1 MRLVGVFLG
10 SVWGVLSSNIGSL
23 QVLINISFVG
33 VFGEGGA
40 LGVCEKLAPLAMGV
54 RNPVFRGLL
63 LVLGCLC
70 GSFIFLVADLVV
82 VVVVL
87 LLILLLILLFL
98 LLLLL
103 VVVVVVEGAVG
114 DVEFTELGRV
124 TEKVS
129 SR

>member
-1 MRLVGVFLG
+1 M
-10 SVWGVLSSNIGSL
+10 
-23 QVLINISFVG
+23 LINTSFVG

-54 RNPVFRGLL
+54 RNTVFKGLL
-63 LVLGCLC
+63 LVLGCLGC
-70 GSFIFLVADLVV
+70 SFIFLVADLVV

-87 LLILLLILLFL
+87 LLL

-103 VVVVVVEGAVG
+103 AVVVVGALGAVG